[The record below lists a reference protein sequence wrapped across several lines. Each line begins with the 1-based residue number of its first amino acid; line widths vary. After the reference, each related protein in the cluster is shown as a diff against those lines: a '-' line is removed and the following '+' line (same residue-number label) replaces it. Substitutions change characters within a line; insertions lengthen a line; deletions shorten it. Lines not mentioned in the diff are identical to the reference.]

1 MKINERISKFINY
14 AIESEYRLIIL
25 SNDYEKIISD
35 LRTFINMYGSTKD
48 VGYAKIKLGELLM
61 ERGHLYSKYL
71 ADAID
76 YLKSCDTEEAHR
88 KTIEGMLL
96 YLKIYKTDYT
106 I

>member
-1 MKINERISKFINY
+1 
-14 AIESEYRLIIL
+14 
-25 SNDYEKIISD
+25 
-35 LRTFINMYGSTKD
+35 MYGSTKD

-96 YLKIYKTDYT
+96 YLKIYKTDLYNINNYCEDYKMLHGNSEFLADVFVCKLKQT
-106 I
+106 T